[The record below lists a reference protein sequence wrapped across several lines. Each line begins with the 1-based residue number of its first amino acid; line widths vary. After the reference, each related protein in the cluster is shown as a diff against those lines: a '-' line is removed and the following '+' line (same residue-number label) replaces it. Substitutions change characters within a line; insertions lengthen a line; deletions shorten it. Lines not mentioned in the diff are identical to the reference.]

1 MPWLTP
7 SNIPDDVI
15 CRPLFIPNSAEW
27 QAIVSGTIL
36 ELTRSWN
43 WEQFGELTPEECATR
58 MQELQQQYYDDVCG
72 GGDCPPVF
80 RIGSS
85 GNTEQLIDDVWTAPA
100 GDYALPPT
108 PPRGESTAHE
118 RRCLAAA
125 NAANVLAL
133 LYEQATDDFQAA
145 LDENTAAVNFAALLG
160 GLLLFPGYGLIAI
173 GLIGLAKLVWTVAYE
188 VLQFVGSDF
197 WTSEFTEQLRCMLFD
212 SSVDVGGGVVHFDYD
227 LFMRKLAAGTEI
239 TPDLY
244 SLRLFGQITYLMQ
257 FIGSQGL
264 DAAGATTA
272 IDDAVCDCTVCSV
285 TYNDPLIAG
294 IGSRTIILNQS
305 PNTTIFQSLAGHAVG
320 GGQLT
325 SNFVSGAG
333 WQTRVRFDL
342 GQDCEVQEVH
352 GWFRKYALGGFN
364 ALFMRLYSEAGTLVF
379 NGTFTLSNVTGWQEY
394 YRIIGLGVGRYVE
407 FIGQTAT
414 SQHAISDFTIV
425 TA

>member
-7 SNIPDDVI
+7 SNIPEDVI

-27 QAIVSGTIL
+27 QAIVSGAIL

-43 WEQFGELTPEECATR
+43 WEQFGELTPEECSTR
-58 MQELQQQYYDDVCG
+58 MQELQQQYYDDACG

-80 RIGSS
+80 RIGVN
-85 GNTEQLIDDVWTAPA
+85 GQIEQLVDDDWIPPT
-100 GDYALPPT
+100 GDYVLPPT
-108 PPRGESTAHE
+108 PPRSEGTSND

-125 NAANVLAL
+125 NAASVLAQ
-133 LYEQATDDFQAA
+133 LYEEASDDFQANVDA
-145 LDENTAAVNFAALLG
+145 DAAAINFAALLATA
-160 GLLLFPGYGLIAI
+160 LLVPVYGLVAASLIAVGRI
-173 GLIGLAKLVWTVAYE
+173 IWQVAYDT
-188 VLQFVGSDF
+188 LQFIGSDF

-212 SSVDVGGGVVHFDYD
+212 CAVDVGGGVIHFDYD
-227 LFMRKLAAGTEI
+227 LFLDKLAKATEI

-244 SLRLFGQITYLMQ
+244 SLRLFGQIRYLLT
-257 FIGSQGL
+257 FVGSQGL

-272 IDDAVCDCTVCSV
+272 IDDAICDCSVCSV
-285 TYNDPLIAG
+285 TYHDPLIAG
-294 IGSRTIILNQS
+294 IGSRTIILNQP
-305 PNTTIFQSLAGHAVG
+305 PNVTIFQSLAGHAVG

-325 SNFVSGAG
+325 TNFVSGSG

-364 ALFMRLYSEAGTLVF
+364 ALYMRLYSESGTLVF
-379 NGTFTLSNVTGWQEY
+379 NNTFTLSNVTGWQEF

-414 SQHAISDFTIV
+414 SQHAISDFTII